1 MAYQDV
7 FVQITDTNGSR
18 QSHSCRKK
26 VNWVDTN
33 VYFSNGAR
41 IGIMS
46 KFNSTE
52 NPLPVIDI
60 NCDGASKTE
69 PIIINLTNLLFVEG
83 VTFRIGGTYIDTAE
97 INKPEE
103 LLKRIVAEQLSA

>member
-26 VNWVDTN
+26 VNWVDAD
-33 VYFSNGAR
+33 VYFSNGTR
-41 IGIMS
+41 ISVAS
-46 KFNSTE
+46 KFNKAE

-60 NCDGASKTE
+60 TCDGASETE
-69 PIIINLTNLLFVEG
+69 PVIINLTNLLFAEG

-97 INKPEE
+97 ISKPEE

>member
-26 VNWVDTN
+26 VNWVDAD
-33 VYFSNGAR
+33 VYFSSGAR

-46 KFNSTE
+46 KFDSGENSH
-52 NPLPVIDI
+52 PVVDI
-60 NCDGASKTE
+60 TCDGASETE
-69 PIIINLTNLLFVEG
+69 PVVINLTNLLSAEG
-83 VTFRIGGTYIDTAE
+83 VILRAGEAYIDTAE